1 MPVCRRALGEAL
13 GTPYLAG
20 NLRGTSSPETVD
32 VTPLEIIRQAQ
43 ADTLVDEDGQAVTLE
58 LLPGLSQKELRDF
71 ARGVPCR
78 VPQEIA
84 ELLGACRGLYGTVE
98 QVDFTGRDLTF
109 EFEAVFP
116 FGLPIAADGYGNFWV
131 VDLGPDTVR
140 WGPIYFACHDAP
152 VVLYQADSLEEFLSE
167 LFRMFKP
174 PHRSLVDDVHED
186 RLAHVW
192 RTNPG
197 VLSYEQ
203 CLHSNDPIL
212 SAFARELDD
221 SYGIIDLR
229 RAKPGDGFSWGRYGP
244 NTLVKRFGMHA
255 VFAYQKPRGL
265 VSRLFG
271 GAD

>member
-1 MPVCRRALGEAL
+1 MPVCRRALDEAL

-20 NLRGTSSPETVD
+20 NLTGTSSPETVD

-71 ARGVPCR
+71 ARRVPCR
-78 VPQEIA
+78 VPQEIV
-84 ELLGACRGLYGTVE
+84 ELLSACRGFYGTIE
-98 QVDFTGRDLTF
+98 QVDFTGRDLMF

-152 VVLYQADSLEEFLSE
+152 VILYQADSLEEFLSE

-203 CLHSNDPIL
+203 CLHSNDPSL
-212 SAFARELDD
+212 SAFARDLDD
-221 SYGIIDLR
+221 SYRIIDLW

-244 NTLVKRFGMHA
+244 NTRLRRFGMHA
-255 VFAYQKPRGL
+255 VFAYQKRRGL
-265 VSRLFG
+265 VSCLFG
-271 GAD
+271 RTD